1 MVSKEE
7 GQKRKIK
14 HFLFNDDVKLSK
26 LSGNSSFVQSVRI
39 ICNNVGMVNALY
51 LL

>member
-1 MVSKEE
+1 VVSKEE
-7 GQKRKIK
+7 RQKRKIK
-14 HFLFNDDVKLSK
+14 HFLFNDDTK

-39 ICNNVGMVNALY
+39 ICNNIGMVNVLY

>member
-1 MVSKEE
+1 MSKEE

-14 HFLFNDDVKLSK
+14 HFLFNDDVK